1 MRQALKR
8 KKKKVPKR
16 GNANV
21 KPKWREAWNQ
31 AIIKL
36 DYSNKEDK
44 YIPIDKYKGGEIMQN
59 RMNNIIIDVPN
70 INLIEDKKNKTTK
83 PFKSYNTQSKYLII
97 LYNKIIINIANNIA
111 KCIKKYGI
119 FHDIEMI
126 DIKSWNTKPYTIQD
140 NYYFFIFLPHLVTKE
155 VPYTRSFIYLLE
167 QNLKV

>member
-1 MRQALKR
+1 MHQALKR

-70 INLIEDKKNKTTK
+70 INLIENKKNKTTK

-97 LYNKIIINIANNIA
+97 L
-111 KCIKKYGI
+111 
-119 FHDIEMI
+119 
-126 DIKSWNTKPYTIQD
+126 
-140 NYYFFIFLPHLVTKE
+140 
-155 VPYTRSFIYLLE
+155 
-167 QNLKV
+167 